1 MRFYCGFAPGG
12 TADLLCRILADAVTP
27 EVGQKVIVDTKTGAS
42 GFIANETV
50 ANAAPD
56 GRTIGLAAMAAMC
69 VAPVMPGQKLPINVD
84 TDLTPIA
91 NIAGVYN
98 MLVFGKHVAFRT
110 VPELIEHARKNP
122 GKLSYASAGNGTSQ
136 HLAGELFQKMA
147 GVKLL
152 HVPYRGGAPAIQ
164 DMVAGNCDM
173 MFGNMPE
180 FLGQIGGGG
189 LIPIAFGSPHVS
201 PLFPNLPLISQYLPG
216 FEVVNWFAV
225 FGSKG
230 LPADLVAV
238 WNKALRAAVAK
249 PDVQKRF
256 VENGMDTVI
265 GSPEE
270 LKATIFADRKKWA
283 DVIKEAGIRGGLGAS
298 GCASL
303 RAARRIFLRVD
314 VIRSSL
320 RAMEWRAPSQ
330 TEPKTC
336 RSRRHTTA
344 RCITKS
350 STRSRRGSRRREAIL
365 FHHGIGGSAGIWA
378 GWQPALADGL
388 PDGHLR
394 HARVRTVGYSGGGLC
409 LVARSPGRGSVRGG
423 RRGRVETISSRGRV
437 RSAARWR
444 WPPHWRGPSGSPR
457 SPSATAPISAP
468 RSSGSRP
475 GGASSTQAG

>member
-1 MRFYCGFAPGG
+1 MKRRIFMGGASVAALAGTSGLAPAWSQARIGGDVHFYCGFAPGG

-50 ANAAPD
+50 ANAPPD

-98 MLVFGKHVAFRT
+98 MLVFGKHVPFRT
-110 VPELIEHARKNP
+110 VPELIEHAKKDP

-201 PLFPNLPLISQYLPG
+201 PLFPSLPLISQYLPG

-249 PDVQKRF
+249 PDMQKRF

-283 DVIKEAGIRGGLGAS
+283 DVIKEAGIR
-298 GCASL
+298 
-303 RAARRIFLRVD
+303 
-314 VIRSSL
+314 
-320 RAMEWRAPSQ
+320 
-330 TEPKTC
+330 
-336 RSRRHTTA
+336 
-344 RCITKS
+344 
-350 STRSRRGSRRREAIL
+350 
-365 FHHGIGGSAGIWA
+365 
-378 GWQPALADGL
+378 AD
-388 PDGHLR
+388 
-394 HARVRTVGYSGGGLC
+394 
-409 LVARSPGRGSVRGG
+409 
-423 RRGRVETISSRGRV
+423 
-437 RSAARWR
+437 
-444 WPPHWRGPSGSPR
+444 
-457 SPSATAPISAP
+457 
-468 RSSGSRP
+468 
-475 GGASSTQAG
+475 

>member
-1 MRFYCGFAPGG
+1 MLGCPASGRKQNETQDFRRRGRRRARAAPVWAQSKISGDVRFYCGFAPGG
-12 TADLLCRILADAVTP
+12 TADLLCRILADAVTS

-91 NIAGVYN
+91 NVAGVYN

-189 LIPIAFGSPHVS
+189 LIPIAFGSPHAS
-201 PLFPNLPLISQYLPG
+201 PLFPNLPVISQFLPG

-230 LPADLVAV
+230 LPADLVGV

-283 DVIKEAGIRGGLGAS
+283 DVIKEAGIR
-298 GCASL
+298 
-303 RAARRIFLRVD
+303 
-314 VIRSSL
+314 
-320 RAMEWRAPSQ
+320 
-330 TEPKTC
+330 
-336 RSRRHTTA
+336 
-344 RCITKS
+344 
-350 STRSRRGSRRREAIL
+350 
-365 FHHGIGGSAGIWA
+365 
-378 GWQPALADGL
+378 AD
-388 PDGHLR
+388 
-394 HARVRTVGYSGGGLC
+394 
-409 LVARSPGRGSVRGG
+409 
-423 RRGRVETISSRGRV
+423 
-437 RSAARWR
+437 
-444 WPPHWRGPSGSPR
+444 
-457 SPSATAPISAP
+457 
-468 RSSGSRP
+468 
-475 GGASSTQAG
+475 

>member
-1 MRFYCGFAPGG
+1 MKRRIFVGAGAAALAGAPVWAQSKIGGDVRFYCGFAPGG

-98 MLVFGKHVAFRT
+98 MLVFGKHVPFRT
-110 VPELIEHARKNP
+110 VPELIEHAKKNP

-189 LIPIAFGSPHVS
+189 LIPIAFGSPHPS
-201 PLFPNLPLISQYLPG
+201 PLFPNLPVISKYLPG

-230 LPADLVAV
+230 LPADLVGA

-270 LKATIFADRKKWA
+270 LKATIVADRKKWA
-283 DVIKEAGIRGGLGAS
+283 AVIQEAGIR
-298 GCASL
+298 
-303 RAARRIFLRVD
+303 
-314 VIRSSL
+314 
-320 RAMEWRAPSQ
+320 
-330 TEPKTC
+330 
-336 RSRRHTTA
+336 
-344 RCITKS
+344 
-350 STRSRRGSRRREAIL
+350 
-365 FHHGIGGSAGIWA
+365 
-378 GWQPALADGL
+378 AD
-388 PDGHLR
+388 
-394 HARVRTVGYSGGGLC
+394 
-409 LVARSPGRGSVRGG
+409 
-423 RRGRVETISSRGRV
+423 
-437 RSAARWR
+437 
-444 WPPHWRGPSGSPR
+444 
-457 SPSATAPISAP
+457 
-468 RSSGSRP
+468 
-475 GGASSTQAG
+475 

>member
-1 MRFYCGFAPGG
+1 MKRRIFVGAGAAALAGAPVRAQTRIGGDVRFYCGFAPGG

-98 MLVFGKHVAFRT
+98 MLVFGKHVPFRT
-110 VPELIEHARKNP
+110 VPELIEHAKKNP
-122 GKLSYASAGNGTSQ
+122 GKLSYALAGNGTSQ

-189 LIPIAFGSPHVS
+189 LIPIAFGSPHPS
-201 PLFPNLPLISQYLPG
+201 PLFPNLPVISKYLPG

-230 LPADLVAV
+230 LPADLVGA

-249 PDVQKRF
+249 PDLQKRF

-270 LKATIFADRKKWA
+270 LKATIVADRKKWA
-283 DVIKEAGIRGGLGAS
+283 AVIQEAGIR
-298 GCASL
+298 
-303 RAARRIFLRVD
+303 
-314 VIRSSL
+314 
-320 RAMEWRAPSQ
+320 
-330 TEPKTC
+330 
-336 RSRRHTTA
+336 
-344 RCITKS
+344 
-350 STRSRRGSRRREAIL
+350 
-365 FHHGIGGSAGIWA
+365 
-378 GWQPALADGL
+378 AD
-388 PDGHLR
+388 
-394 HARVRTVGYSGGGLC
+394 
-409 LVARSPGRGSVRGG
+409 
-423 RRGRVETISSRGRV
+423 
-437 RSAARWR
+437 
-444 WPPHWRGPSGSPR
+444 
-457 SPSATAPISAP
+457 
-468 RSSGSRP
+468 
-475 GGASSTQAG
+475 

>member
-1 MRFYCGFAPGG
+1 MKRRIFVGAGAAALAGAPAWAQSKIGGDVRFYCGFAPGG

-50 ANAAPD
+50 ANGAPD

-98 MLVFGKHVAFRT
+98 MLVFGKHVPFRT
-110 VPELIEHARKNP
+110 VPELIEQAKKNP

-189 LIPIAFGSPHVS
+189 LIPIAFGSPHPS
-201 PLFPNLPLISQYLPG
+201 PLFPNLPVISKYLPG

-230 LPADLVAV
+230 LLADLVGA

-256 VENGMDTVI
+256 LENGMDTVI

-270 LKATIFADRKKWA
+270 LKATIVADRKKWA
-283 DVIKEAGIRGGLGAS
+283 AVIQEAGIR
-298 GCASL
+298 
-303 RAARRIFLRVD
+303 
-314 VIRSSL
+314 
-320 RAMEWRAPSQ
+320 
-330 TEPKTC
+330 
-336 RSRRHTTA
+336 
-344 RCITKS
+344 
-350 STRSRRGSRRREAIL
+350 
-365 FHHGIGGSAGIWA
+365 
-378 GWQPALADGL
+378 AD
-388 PDGHLR
+388 
-394 HARVRTVGYSGGGLC
+394 
-409 LVARSPGRGSVRGG
+409 
-423 RRGRVETISSRGRV
+423 
-437 RSAARWR
+437 
-444 WPPHWRGPSGSPR
+444 
-457 SPSATAPISAP
+457 
-468 RSSGSRP
+468 
-475 GGASSTQAG
+475 

>member
-1 MRFYCGFAPGG
+1 MKRRIFVGAGVAALAGAPVWAQSKIGGDVRFYCGFAPGG

-50 ANAAPD
+50 ANGAPD

-98 MLVFGKHVAFRT
+98 MLVFGKHVSFRT
-110 VPELIEHARKNP
+110 VPELIEQAKKNP

-136 HLAGELFQKMA
+136 RLAGELFQKMA

-189 LIPIAFGSPHVS
+189 LIPIAFGSPHPS
-201 PLFPNLPLISQYLPG
+201 PLFANLPVISQYLPG

-230 LPADLVAV
+230 LPADLVGA
-238 WNKALRAAVAK
+238 WNKALRAAIAK

-270 LKATIFADRKKWA
+270 LKATIVADRKKWA
-283 DVIKEAGIRGGLGAS
+283 AVIQEAGIR
-298 GCASL
+298 
-303 RAARRIFLRVD
+303 
-314 VIRSSL
+314 
-320 RAMEWRAPSQ
+320 
-330 TEPKTC
+330 
-336 RSRRHTTA
+336 
-344 RCITKS
+344 
-350 STRSRRGSRRREAIL
+350 
-365 FHHGIGGSAGIWA
+365 
-378 GWQPALADGL
+378 AD
-388 PDGHLR
+388 
-394 HARVRTVGYSGGGLC
+394 
-409 LVARSPGRGSVRGG
+409 
-423 RRGRVETISSRGRV
+423 
-437 RSAARWR
+437 
-444 WPPHWRGPSGSPR
+444 
-457 SPSATAPISAP
+457 
-468 RSSGSRP
+468 
-475 GGASSTQAG
+475 